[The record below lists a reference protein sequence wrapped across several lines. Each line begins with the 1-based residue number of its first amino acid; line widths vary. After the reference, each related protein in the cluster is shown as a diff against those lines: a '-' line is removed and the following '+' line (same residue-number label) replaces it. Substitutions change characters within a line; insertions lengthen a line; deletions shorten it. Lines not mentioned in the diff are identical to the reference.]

1 MYSDRV
7 AEQINKKAAAAMER
21 IVAGTKALAPRRVQ
35 PRGQHFV
42 SKIDSQELETTTN
55 KTAFV
60 WYVRKPKYRLAH
72 LLESDHKSRSG
83 RVVSG
88 FHFIQKTLD
97 KELPVFETEVKE
109 VLRNAD

>member
-7 AEQINKKAAAAMER
+7 AEQINAKAAAAMER

-35 PRGQHFV
+35 SRGQHFFM
-42 SKIDSQELETTTN
+42 KIDSKELETPN
-55 KTAFV
+55 NETAFV
-60 WYVRKPKYRLAH
+60 WYVQKPKYRLTH

-97 KELPVFETEVKE
+97 KELPAFEADVKE